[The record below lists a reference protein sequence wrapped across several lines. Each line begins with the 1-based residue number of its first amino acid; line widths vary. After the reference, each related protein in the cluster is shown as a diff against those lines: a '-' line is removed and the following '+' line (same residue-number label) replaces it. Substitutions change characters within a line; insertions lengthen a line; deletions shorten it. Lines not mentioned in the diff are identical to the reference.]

1 MSRNVDDA
9 RVVGLEDVKLHRDEQ
24 LTQRLEDGY
33 RRISDAVDHGVDV
46 AAWEQFWLD
55 LLSEYESLYD
65 VGDGRLA
72 A

>member
-1 MSRNVDDA
+1 MSRLVDAA
-9 RVVGLEDVKLHRDEQ
+9 RVVGLEDVPLHREEQ

-55 LLSEYESLYD
+55 LLSAYEALYD
-65 VGDGRLA
+65 IGDGQLA

>member
-1 MSRNVDDA
+1 MSRLVDEA
-9 RVVGLEDVKLHRDEQ
+9 RVVGLEDVTLHREEQ

-55 LLSEYESLYD
+55 LLSEYEALYD
-65 VGDGRLA
+65 IGGGQLA